1 MSRFKEPAQLHN
13 HSKYSLLDAVP
24 SPEEWVNWCLENE
37 TPGFAITDHGTA
49 ISMYDALRFP
59 EYISKYNKKNG
70 TDHALDAVIGIP
82 AVELY
87 VKLTED
93 DAKRWGVRAKEKGHF
108 HITVWATSVEGYFNL
123 MKLSSIAY
131 EDVVTYFGSPKAR
144 VTFSQIEEHKAG
156 LKFGTGCIVGPIGSA
171 ILKDD
176 DIEEAEKRFL
186 MYKELFGDD
195 LYIEF
200 HPTDIT
206 HDFNKKTG
214 GFDPIAPTECACDGN
229 QQLAYNRFLMDMVD
243 KHGGKPIPVTDAHFV
258 APEDKV
264 LQDCLLKNG
273 NDNGWYF
280 YESYHQKRSDEIYDF
295 LRAQLGDWLTEE
307 KFAQWIENSHEVMN
321 AAKSM
326 FSWKKDKNGG
336 AYYST
341 DITFDFHLPEI
352 EIPQHI
358 KDRTD
363 DYDKQTYYLLVEKCK
378 EHNRWSDD
386 PVYVERFKQEIDVIM
401 KNDTLN
407 FIPYFLLYEDI
418 CTFARSQGTLQGI
431 ARGSAG
437 GSLIAYYLKIIHIDP
452 IVNDLPFERFLS
464 HARIRANS
472 FPDIDCD
479 FGDRTPIIEY
489 LQTKYGLGFAQIST
503 FQRMKVKNAIKD
515 SMWALYGRNREDPEV
530 KAVCATIPDSPQG
543 IAEHDFLYGY
553 TDKEDNYHL
562 GLVETNTHLENFFA
576 QYPDIEK
583 MVGRLIGVIRGW
595 GRHASAYVI
604 STVDL
609 GASRVPTMQMF
620 DKHSG
625 HNITVTQFDAPM
637 CEDRGLVKAD
647 ILGVTTINAL
657 EECVRLIKDS
667 TGEDYLEE
675 DDKGVAKIYRLPD
688 NPDVYADFYNKK
700 TDSSFQFNTGTVK
713 AHLKQFMP
721 QAREHLSDLTALL
734 RPGAMDAP
742 MTNEDISLDE
752 NVSAAQYYMDVR
764 SGKRR
769 LSYLHPDLAPYT
781 SNGVFVYQEQI
792 MKFLVEFAGYTLE
805 ESDRIRG
812 AIAKKKA
819 AVMLEAFERIRL
831 SCKKRG
837 WTDEQADTVC
847 NQVLA
852 FSRYSFNRSHSRAYS
867 ELGYITM
874 NMKHNHP
881 LEWWTA
887 VLNTSKEEKMR
898 HFMTLLGGMVKPPS
912 VSNPSMIF
920 KPSSDSIVAP
930 ISALKRVGPA
940 SVQELVDKGPFTDL
954 DDFVERVNHRKVNA
968 GHVAALIRGRAM
980 DCFMDNSLPYSEAR
994 KQLMDRYTASR
1005 KCKKFAD
1012 EMYDLD
1018 PMSVFLME
1026 RDTNKCFNKS
1036 LLSDPAIREII
1047 SAKWPGLHS
1056 TGRTGVPFIMGE
1068 DTPILANLT
1077 VAEGLVKKKV
1087 KEEVGMILLYEGSK
1101 YKSITSKRT
1110 GKKYD
1115 LLEVTLSDGFSKVV
1129 CSVWGLKKA
1138 LGWNKNSLVYVR
1150 GKLSEGFKMP
1160 VSITAEELEKID

>member
-24 SPEEWVNWCLENE
+24 SPEEWVAWCLENN

-49 ISMYDALRFP
+49 ISMYDALKFP
-59 EYISKYNKKNG
+59 EYIKKYNEDNK
-70 TDHALDAVIGIP
+70 TDYPLDAVVGIP

-87 VKLTED
+87 VKLTEE
-93 DAKRWGVRAKEKGHF
+93 DAVRWGVRAKERGHF
-108 HITVWATSVEGYFNL
+108 HITAWACSTVGYHNL
-123 MKLSSIAY
+123 MKLASIAY
-131 EDVVTYFGSPKAR
+131 EDTVTYYGSVKAR
-144 VTFSQIEEHKAG
+144 VTFSQIEEYMEG
-156 LKFGTGCIVGPIGSA
+156 LKFGTGCIAGPIGAA
-171 ILKDD
+171 ILHDD
-176 DIEEAEKRFL
+176 DYEEAEKRFV
-186 MYKELFGDD
+186 MYKSLFGDN
-195 LYIEF
+195 LFIEF

-229 QQLAYNRFLMDMVD
+229 QQLAYNKFLMDMVD
-243 KHGGKPIPVTDAHFV
+243 KYGGKPIPVTDAHFV
-258 APEDKV
+258 APEDKII
-264 LQDCLLKNG
+264 QDCLLKNG

-280 YESYHQKRSDEIYDF
+280 YESYHQKRADDIFTKLKE
-295 LRAQLGDWLTEE
+295 QLGDWLTEE
-307 KFAQWIENSHEVMN
+307 KFEQWIENTYEVMN
-321 AAKSM
+321 AAKEI
-326 FSWKKDKNGG
+326 KVE
-336 AYYST
+336 
-341 DITFDFHLPEI
+341 FDFHLPEI
-352 EIPQHI
+352 PIPDHI
-358 KDRTD
+358 KAKTD
-363 DYDKQTYYLLVEKCK
+363 DYNQQTFYLLMEKCK
-378 EHNRWSDD
+378 EHGRWRND

-401 KNDTLN
+401 RNNTLN

-418 CTFARSQGTLQGI
+418 CSYARSQGTLQGI

-437 GSLIAYYLKIIHIDP
+437 GSLLSYYLKIIHIDP
-452 IVNDLPFERFLS
+452 IANDLPFERFLS
-464 HARIRANS
+464 HARIAAGS

-489 LQTKYGLGFAQIST
+489 LQEKYGLGFAQIAT
-503 FQRMKVKNAIKD
+503 FQKMKVKNAIKD

-543 IAEHDFLYGY
+543 VDEHDFLYGY
-553 TDKEDNYHL
+553 TDKEDNYHM
-562 GLVETNTHLENFFA
+562 GVVETNKHLENFFK
-576 QYPDIEK
+576 QYPEVER
-583 MVGRLIGVIRGW
+583 MVKRLIGVIRGW

-609 GASRVPTMQMF
+609 ANSRVPTMQMY

-637 CEDRGLVKAD
+637 CESRGLVKAD

-657 EECVRLIKDS
+657 EECIELIKKK
-667 TGEDYLEE
+667 TGEDFLEE
-675 DDKGVAKIYRLPD
+675 DEYGVARLYRLPED
-688 NPDVYADFYNKK
+688 EAVYQDFFNKK

-713 AHLKQFMP
+713 GHLQQFRP

-742 MTNEDISLDE
+742 MTNEDISLEDKI
-752 NVSAAQYYMDVR
+752 SAAQYYMDVR
-764 SGKRR
+764 SGNRR
-769 LSYLHPDLAPYT
+769 LNYLHPDLKPYT

-792 MKFLVEFAGYTLE
+792 MKFLVEFAGYSKE
-805 ESDRIRG
+805 ESDQIRG

-819 AVMLEAFERIRL
+819 KVIMEAFERIRK
-831 SCKKRG
+831 SCSKNG
-837 WTDEQADTVC
+837 WTDIQADTVC

-874 NMKHNHP
+874 YLKHYYP

-898 HFMTLLGGMVKPPS
+898 YFMTLLGDMVKPPS
-912 VSNPSMIF
+912 VAMPSMLFTVHDNHI
-920 KPSSDSIVAP
+920 IAP

-940 SVQELVDKGPFTDL
+940 SVQELVDKGPFTSL
-954 DDFVERVNHRKVNA
+954 EDFCDRVNHRKVNA
-968 GHVAALIRGRAM
+968 GHFAALVRGRAT
-980 DCFMDNSLPYSEAR
+980 DCFMDPDLPYAEAR
-994 KQLMDRYTASR
+994 KLLMDDYVKNR

-1012 EMYDLD
+1012 DMYELD
-1018 PMSVFLME
+1018 PMSIFMME

-1036 LLSDPAIREII
+1036 LLSVPDII
-1047 SAKWPGLHS
+1047 NLVDAKWPALRQ
-1056 TGRTGVPFIMGE
+1056 TGRAGVPFMMGE
-1068 DTPILANLT
+1068 TPILANLH
-1077 VAEGLVKKKV
+1077 VAEGLVKRKRKD
-1087 KEEVGMILLYEGSK
+1087 EVGMILLYEGSK
-1101 YKSITSKRT
+1101 YKSIISKKT
-1110 GKKYD
+1110 GKQYD

-1129 CSVWGLKKA
+1129 CSMWGLKKA

-1150 GKLSEGFKMP
+1150 GTLSEGFKMP
-1160 VSITAEELEKID
+1160 VSITAEELEKIE